1 MNRRLLC
8 TCVTGISLMLCSTT
22 ALSDSWPDR
31 LERPS
36 MQTPLAGTKTFTDGH
51 AVDGESVLVGADGV
65 IVRVD
70 TANNVEQ
77 SQVPVDL
84 LLTGVDF
91 VDNTVGWAVGHDGA
105 VLHTLDG
112 GKSWQKQI
120 DGRDVGRI
128 ILDWTEARIAELEAA
143 IAENPDDEDLATQLD
158 DALFKQGDIE
168 AGMEFGPSL
177 PLMNVW
183 FRDESTGIVV
193 GAFGIALMT
202 RDGGETWSFLSG
214 IKNPYSFHL
223 NAVTGLPDGTLLVAG
238 ENGLLFRSFNDGDTW
253 TSRELGQDSIY
264 NFLAMPNG
272 DVLAMGFGG
281 SLYRSTDSGQNWNA
295 LDTGTQSTFF
305 GGTSLSE
312 GGVLLARQGGLLYS
326 RDLEN
331 FRFWKS
337 RGRAIWM
344 DVVETQPGQLTL
356 GGQAGVTTMTLDS
369 LKGALE

>member
-1 MNRRLLC
+1 
-8 TCVTGISLMLCSTT
+8 MLCSTT
-22 ALSDSWPDR
+22 ALSDSRPDR

-36 MQTPLAGTKTFTDGH
+36 LQTPLAGTKTFTDGH
-51 AVDGESVLVGADGV
+51 AVNGESVLVGADGV

-70 TANNVEQ
+70 SGNNVEQ

-91 VDNTVGWAVGHDGA
+91 VDNNVGWAVGHDGA
-105 VLHTLDG
+105 VLHTRDG

-128 ILDWTEARIAELEAA
+128 ILDWTETRIAELEAA
-143 IAENPDDEDLATQLD
+143 IAENPNDEDLATQLD

-177 PLMNVW
+177 PLLNVW

-281 SLYRSTDSGQNWNA
+281 SLYRSNDSGQNWNA

-326 RDLEN
+326 KDLED
-331 FRFWKS
+331 FHFWKS

-356 GGQAGVTTMTLDS
+356 GGQAGVTTMTLDA
-369 LKGALE
+369 LKGALK